1 MSEQHDNGSH
11 IHLPGPSAHP
21 VIASLGATL
30 MLVGLVPDSSL
41 WRMTIISI
49 GATILAVSLW
59 IWVSEAIDE
68 YRKLED

>member
-11 IHLPGPSAHP
+11 IHLPDPSAQP

-49 GATILAVSLW
+49 GATILAVSVW
-59 IWVSEAIDE
+59 IWVSEAVDE